1 MASWFELQQEFGQ
14 KGPDERGPWLAGQ
27 ITKQTNELAAK
38 SGRNVVFYSSAFLQ
52 KPQVPSVF
60 QSVSLEDVNGFMSC
74 LMGMDFKK
82 GLFLL
87 LHTPGGQA
95 EAAETIV
102 DYLWSKFADIEVA
115 IPTYAMSAGTMI
127 ALASNSIVMGR
138 QSQLGPTDP
147 QIIMG
152 NRAFSAHSIEQ
163 QFEEAKNEIAKNP
176 ATANAWYPVLQPFG
190 PALLQEARKA
200 MAYGNSLVEKWL
212 AARMFAAK
220 PDAANVAKSA
230 AEFFG
235 GKDHGSHGR
244 RISRDEASAHGIVTK
259 NLEDD
264 QELQSAVL
272 TLYHLVTLAFESGPA
287 VKAMISSNGA
297 SWIKN
302 HGGG

>member
-1 MASWFELQQEFGQ
+1 MASWFELQKEFVT
-14 KGPDERGPWLAGQ
+14 KPPNERGPWLAAQ
-27 ITKQTNELAAK
+27 ISEKIDELATMT
-38 SGRNVVFYSSAFLQ
+38 GRNVVFYASGFLQ
-52 KPQVPSVF
+52 KPQTPSF
-60 QSVSLEDVNGFMSC
+60 FHSVSLEDVNGFMTC
-74 LMGMDFKK
+74 LMGMNFKK

-102 DYLWSKFADIEVA
+102 DYLWSKFDSIETA

-127 ALASNSIVMGR
+127 SLASNRLVMGR

-147 QIIMG
+147 QIIIG
-152 NRAFSAHSIEQ
+152 NRSFSAHSIEQ
-163 QFEEAKNEIAKNP
+163 QFEEAKQEISKNP

-212 AARMFAAK
+212 AARMFAGK
-220 PDAANVAKSA
+220 PEAAALAKST

-244 RISRDEASAHGIVTK
+244 RINRQEVAAHGIEVQS
-259 NLEDD
+259 LEDD
-264 QELQSAVL
+264 GNLQSAVL

-287 VKAMISSNGA
+287 VKVIMSSNGA
-297 SWIKN
+297 SFIKN
-302 HGGG
+302 FGAT